1 MHGTTSVGGRRR
13 CRISPSLPPAARR
26 PTVSWESLQGDLVRL
41 VASSLLAG
49 DLLDYVRFR
58 AVCTHWRSETP
69 SPRGRGVLDPCFHP
83 RRWKMFPE
91 GRGLYP
97 GHPELG
103 DYIRF
108 FNLDSGVFVRVR
120 LQLFTNHCIL
130 DSVYGLLLLQRDE
143 DAAIRLLHPF
153 TGDIV
158 ELPPLTTLGKSR
170 FWLFSMCIIMRL
182 LPPP

>member
-1 MHGTTSVGGRRR
+1 MHGTTSGGGRRR
-13 CRISPSLPPAARR
+13 CRISPSLPP
-26 PTVSWESLQGDLVRL
+26 VSWESLQGDLVRL
-41 VASSLLAG
+41 VASRLLAV

-91 GRGLYP
+91 GRGLYL

-120 LQLFTNHCIL
+120 IPLFKNHCIL
-130 DSVYGLLLLQRDE
+130 DS
-143 DAAIRLLHPF
+143 IH
-153 TGDIV
+153 
-158 ELPPLTTLGKSR
+158 GKSGSCVCATSFQVNLGR
-170 FWLFSMCIIMRL
+170 PI
-182 LPPP
+182 